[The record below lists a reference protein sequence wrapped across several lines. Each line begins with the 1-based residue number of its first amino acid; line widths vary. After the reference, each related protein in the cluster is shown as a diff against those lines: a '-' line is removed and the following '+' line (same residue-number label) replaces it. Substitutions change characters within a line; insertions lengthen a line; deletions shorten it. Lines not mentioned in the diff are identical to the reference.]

1 MTIPLAVRV
10 GFTLWMVFWV
20 SVVILNQGPRNFLWL
35 CNLAQFVLLYAIWS
49 GNRLILSSQAGLV
62 TLVGLGWGL
71 DFVAALVLGGRSPTG
86 FTAYMFGEELPL
98 IARAVSFYHVGL
110 PVLVLWLIGRGGYD
124 RRGPWVQSG
133 IGALGVLG
141 TWRFTDPERNV
152 NWFYELFG
160 REQVWFPEPLFA
172 GILMVS
178 FPLVLYF
185 PGHGLVLGYL
195 RLVRSRRRLG

>member
-62 TLVGLGWGL
+62 TLVGLG
-71 DFVAALVLGGRSPTG
+71 
-86 FTAYMFGEELPL
+86 
-98 IARAVSFYHVGL
+98 
-110 PVLVLWLIGRGGYD
+110 
-124 RRGPWVQSG
+124 
-133 IGALGVLG
+133 
-141 TWRFTDPERNV
+141 
-152 NWFYELFG
+152 
-160 REQVWFPEPLFA
+160 
-172 GILMVS
+172 
-178 FPLVLYF
+178 
-185 PGHGLVLGYL
+185 YL